1 MDELLGRAWWML
13 ALRGAAGILFGFLAL
28 FWPDLTLLLLVGM
41 FAAYALIGG
50 IAAISAAI
58 RNRSIRT
65 DWWIPLL
72 LGLCTIAAG
81 LIALVAPGVTAL
93 VLIAVMGANAIV
105 TGVLDVIAG
114 VRLKKRGRT
123 EWLLFFIGILS
134 VLFGI
139 FVLLVPG
146 AGALALVWMIS
157 TYAIVTGAL
166 LLVLG
171 LAARNWR
178 NAVLRDKQNTPL
190 HS

>member
-13 ALRGAAGILFGFLAL
+13 ALRGAAGILFGLLAL
-28 FWPDLTLLLLVGM
+28 FWPGLTLLLFVAM

-50 IAAISAAI
+50 IAAVSAAI
-58 RNRSIRT
+58 RHRSMRT

-81 LIALVAPGVTAL
+81 LIAVAAPGVTAL

-105 TGVLDVIAG
+105 TGVLDLIAA
-114 VRLKKRGRT
+114 VRLKRRGRT

-139 FVLLVPG
+139 FVLVVPG
-146 AGALALVWMIS
+146 AGALALVWMIG

-171 LAARNWR
+171 LVARNWR
-178 NAVLRDKQNTPL
+178 SAVLRDKQNTPL

>member
-13 ALRGAAGILFGFLAL
+13 ALRGAAGILFGLLAL
-28 FWPDLTLLLLVGM
+28 FWPGITLLLLVAM

-50 IAAISAAI
+50 IAAVSAAI
-58 RNRSIRT
+58 RHRSIRT

-81 LIALVAPGVTAL
+81 LIAVAAPGVTAF

-105 TGVLDVIAG
+105 TGVLDIIAW
-114 VRLKKRGRT
+114 VRLKRRGRRQ
-123 EWLLFFIGILS
+123 WLLLFIGILS
-134 VLFGI
+134 ALFGV
-139 FVLLVPG
+139 FVLVVPG
-146 AGALALVWMIS
+146 AGALALVWMIG

-171 LAARNWR
+171 LGARNWR
-178 NAVLRDKQNTPL
+178 SAVLRDKQNTPL